1 MVHSL
6 YQRGKGWDMIMRH
19 QRIAALVQ
27 WLGQWPWQEG
37 KADRGR
43 FLLACLLMLGASGLP
58 WLADPLQGGCSPWQ
72 TPLVPAWS
80 LAAPNTI
87 GAALTSVGAGSFMAA
102 LLCLGCALKPSA
114 HQGLWRYRLAGA
126 SCLLPLCLFLL
137 HFTAVDTRQG
147 DLLAYHKLEALL
159 IRRHLGYNLPR
170 DWLPVTAPFA
180 LDMTALHWRVVL
192 LVDQLRPGAVLP
204 LIGLSL
210 WFPLQQ
216 PDPKRSDDKVRPRRL
231 AWGCAWHPLWVT
243 VALGVGLLPA
253 LSAPLWSL
261 LATWQASLAIASGE
275 YQQALGRLETVRWL
289 APGTVDS
296 VTYEEQLGQSLFGL
310 EAHSQREAVS
320 FAAAHSLLQ
329 QRAYLRA
336 YQLLFP
342 HWLAH
347 TQRQQDPPESWLTT
361 ALSEALEGLVEAAWP
376 SRTLSADMLERNHRL
391 SMALVWL
398 RRLAQVNPASLYA
411 HYLLGR
417 ADYELRNYPDCL
429 TEMRRAST
437 LSADNDLR
445 SSAYTYM
452 GLAEIALG
460 RSVQGREAL
469 LRALALDPDYH
480 NNTAREALS
489 GLH

>member
-1 MVHSL
+1 M
-6 YQRGKGWDMIMRH
+6 
-19 QRIAALVQ
+19 AQ
-27 WLGQWPWQEG
+27 WLEQWPWLEW

-80 LAAPNTI
+80 VAAPSTI

-102 LLCLGCALKPSA
+102 LLCLSCTLKPVA
-114 HQGLWRYRLAGA
+114 RQDLWRYRLAGSA
-126 SCLLPLCLFLL
+126 CLLPLCLFLL
-137 HFTAVDTRQG
+137 HFIAVDTQQG

-159 IRRHLGYNLPR
+159 ILRHLGYNLPR

-180 LDMTALHWRVVL
+180 LDKTALHWRAVL
-192 LVDQLRPGAVLP
+192 LVDQLRPGALLP

-210 WFPLQQ
+210 WFPHQQ
-216 PDPKRSDDKVRPRRL
+216 PGPRRPDGKVRSRTGSRGRV
-231 AWGCAWHPLWVT
+231 WRPLWVT
-243 VALGVGLLPA
+243 VVLGVGLLPA
-253 LSAPLWSL
+253 LVAPLWSL
-261 LATWQASLAIASGE
+261 LATYQAGLAIASGE
-275 YQQALGRLETVRWL
+275 YQQALERLETIRWL
-289 APGTVDS
+289 APGAVDS
-296 VTYEEQLGQSLFGL
+296 VTYEEQLGQSFFGL
-310 EAHSQREAVS
+310 EAYSQREAIS
-320 FAAAHSLLQ
+320 FAAALSLLQ

-342 HWLAH
+342 QWLAH
-347 TQRQQDPPESWLTT
+347 TQRQQDPPEPWLTA

-376 SRTLSADMLERNHRL
+376 AGALSEDTLERNHRL
-391 SMALVWL
+391 SMARAWL
-398 RRLAQVNPASLYA
+398 RRLAQVNPDSLYA

-417 ADYELRNYPDCL
+417 ADYELRNYQDCL
-429 TEMRRAST
+429 AEMGRAST

-445 SSAYTYM
+445 SSAYTYI

-460 RSVQGREAL
+460 HSVQGREAL
-469 LRALALDPDYH
+469 LLALALDPDYH

>member
-1 MVHSL
+1 MT
-6 YQRGKGWDMIMRH
+6 QK
-19 QRIAALVQ
+19 IAALVR
-27 WLGQWPWQEG
+27 WLRQWPWREW
-37 KADRGR
+37 KAAHGR
-43 FLLACLLMLGASGLP
+43 LLLACVLMLGASGLP
-58 WLADPLQGGCSPWQ
+58 WLADPLRGGCSPWQ

-80 LAAPNTI
+80 LAAPGTV

-102 LLCLGCALKPSA
+102 LVCLGCTLRPFAD
-114 HQGLWRYRLAGA
+114 QDLWRYRLAGA

-137 HFTAVDTRQG
+137 HFTAVDTQQG
-147 DLLAYHKLEALL
+147 DLLAYHKLEAQL
-159 IRRHLGYNLPR
+159 ILRHLGYNLPR

-180 LDMTALHWRVVL
+180 LDMGALHWRVVL
-192 LVDQLRPGAVLP
+192 LVDQLRPGAALP

-210 WFPLQQ
+210 WFRQPSRRQPNPRGRPWSLVLALSWRPLCL
-216 PDPKRSDDKVRPRRL
+216 SL
-231 AWGCAWHPLWVT
+231 L
-243 VALGVGLLPA
+243 LGASLLPA
-253 LSAPLWSL
+253 LIAPLWSL
-261 LATWQASLAIASGE
+261 LAAWQTDLAIAAGE
-275 YQQALGRLETVRWL
+275 YQQALGWLETIHWL
-289 APGTVDS
+289 APAVVGS
-296 VTYEEQLGQSLFGL
+296 AAYEEQLGQTLFGL
-310 EAHSQREAVS
+310 ETRSQQVEVVG

-347 TQRQQDPPESWLTT
+347 AQQQKDLPEPWLTT

-376 SRTLSADMLERNHRL
+376 SSALSGDALERNHRL
-391 SMALVWL
+391 IMAQAWL
-398 RRLAQVNPASLYA
+398 RRLAQVNPDSLYA

-417 ADYELRNYPDCL
+417 ADYELRNYQDCL
-429 TEMRRAST
+429 AEMRIGLT
-437 LSADNDLR
+437 LSSDNDLR

-460 RSVQGREAL
+460 RSAEGREAL
-469 LRALALDPDYH
+469 LVALALDPEYH